1 MVNRKYIILY
11 QKSRLTVRELINW
24 QDDCYNNSSMNIFT
38 LKRAHHEELSNQF
51 MIILKP
57 DSQNETAYC

>member
-1 MVNRKYIILY
+1 
-11 QKSRLTVRELINW
+11 
-24 QDDCYNNSSMNIFT
+24 MNIFT